1 MIAPFRWSCPI
12 RVCSWLMVRVLL
24 ADRLF
29 RRSSNMRSASACSS
43 DTTGRPSP
51 CNAATQ
57 GAQASS
63 IRSFLRRLPG
73 DSSRTRAVAVVGT
86 STTVSPQPIS
96 HRVRCR
102 PNPWAFSTAHR
113 RCGHCL
119 AQAIKRLYPDS
130 VASMRIEPRSALVA
144 GSTAVA
150 VWVRLGGSTPRPAAG
165 NAQVFAPFGRLI
177 TVPRHHRGHRF
188 ASRGMTCRPT
198 SIPRSFSD
206 ARTSPPADGR
216 PHCMVSRARS
226 RTGRTATRRP
236 TGPHEPNRGQR
247 AVGRIASSSAAG
259 CRRPRVGCR
268 RCRDPR

>member
-12 RVCSWLMVRVLL
+12 RVCSWLTVRVLL
-24 ADRLF
+24 RTDYSVAHPTCAARRRARRTQPADPRPATRRRRARRH
-29 RRSSNMRSASACSS
+29 RRSDRS
-43 DTTGRPSP
+43 
-51 CNAATQ
+51 
-57 GAQASS
+57 
-63 IRSFLRRLPG
+63 RRLPR
-73 DSSRTRAVAVVGT
+73 DSSHTRALAVVGT

-102 PNPWAFSTAHR
+102 PNPSAVSTAHR

-150 VWVRLGGSTPRPAAG
+150 VWVRLGRSTPRPAG

-177 TVPRHHRGHRF
+177 IVPRHHRGHRF

-216 PHCMVSRARS
+216 RHCMVSRARS
-226 RTGRTATRRP
+226 RMGRTATLRP
-236 TGPHEPNRGQR
+236 TGPHEPNCGRR
-247 AVGRIASSSAAG
+247 AVGRIAPSSAGG